1 MKTFVLAAAVA
12 VAATA
17 NVASA
22 IEQCTLNLLLPYVY
36 PIAGNPAFQPCQK
49 ETGYTFV
56 PFTGLPDARAGGRR
70 CASNKNCK
78 VLLQAVVDA
87 KLPACTVSYTRP
99 ERRTSRDIIK
109 TYQDKCLPRAF

>member
-56 PFTGLPDARAGGRR
+56 PFTGLPTPEQEAAM
-70 CASNKNCK
+70 CNNKNCK

-87 KLPACTVSYTRP
+87 KLPACTVSYNGQTQNIQ
-99 ERRTSRDIIK
+99 DIIK